1 MAMNNRPVGHGKN
14 VGSVSVNVH
23 KRGDGLGTGKVG
35 SGSYSGG
42 NPSHGGGGP
51 QRSGGGGL
59 MKLIIGA
66 LILLLGGGGG
76 MSMLNGT
83 GSSGTQQVPQQT
95 QSPYTAPAA
104 QSQTAQSSSGAGY
117 SSAYGFDM
125 DMLTGLFGSDA
136 YGMTGTSS
144 ASWNGLDDN
153 TGSLNESV
161 APGSRNKFTKIK
173 GNNQD
178 TVTIMVYMCG
188 TDLES
193 RSSMATY
200 DLQEMQ
206 NATLSDNV
214 NIIVYTGGCKSWR
227 NNFISER
234 RNQVYRFSSR
244 GLERLVDDD
253 GDRVMTDPQT
263 LTRFIKFCQSNFPA
277 NRNELI
283 FWDHG
288 GGSVTGYGYDEKHAS
303 SGAMN
308 LAAINSAL
316 KNAGMKFDFIGF
328 DACLMATAENA
339 LMLSDYA
346 DYLVASE
353 ETEPG
358 VGWYYSN
365 WLTELSRNTSMPT
378 AQIGKKIAD
387 DFVAVCNQKCRG
399 QATTLSV
406 VDLAELSNTMPKK
419 LSQFS
424 QDASSMITSSEFQ
437 TVSSARNSA
446 REFARSSKI
455 DQVDLVDFAQR
466 VGTDS
471 AKELAEAI
479 LGAVKYN
486 RTSSNMPN
494 SYGLSIYFPQKN
506 KKYLSTMLNTY
517 EAIGMDEDYS
527 DCLRAFATYQ
537 GAGQASGQYYGGSTS
552 PYGGLSGSG
561 YGSQQVSM
569 EELFSLF
576 MGGSGVYDRAI
587 SPESMQQYITTNQF
601 DANQLVWSEK
611 GDGTHTLHLS
621 EDMWSKVSRL
631 DLNTFYDDGEGY
643 IDLGLDTTFSFDE
656 NGDLIGE
663 TDGSILTLN
672 GQPVSFYH
680 TETILEEDG
689 TSTVMGYVPA
699 FLNGERVKLLL
710 TWDNGKNSFVIS
722 GAVFDYNEGETELVA
737 KSVTQTDF
745 DTAMTDE
752 EKDPEEGLKSV
763 PEAPE
768 FALKDG
774 DKLEFICDYYT
785 YDGEYQ
791 DSYLLGDPVTIS
803 GEPVIEYLMP
813 DAGSLRLMYKF
824 TDLYE
829 NEFWTPALTQ

>member
-1 MAMNNRPVGHGKN
+1 MNNRPAGHGKN
-14 VGSVSVNVH
+14 VGSGSVNVH

-35 SGSYSGG
+35 SGSYAGG
-42 NPSHGGGGP
+42 SPSAGGGP

-59 MKLIIGA
+59 MKLIIAG

-76 MSMLNGT
+76 MSMLSGT
-83 GSSGTQQVPQQT
+83 GTGETSVPQQT
-95 QSPYTAPAA
+95 QSPYSSAG
-104 QSQTAQSSSGAGY
+104 SSSSAQSSQQANY
-117 SSAYGFDM
+117 SQSYGFDM
-125 DMLTGLFGSDA
+125 DMLTGLFGSESA

-144 ASWNGLDDN
+144 ASWSGIDDN
-153 TGSLNESV
+153 TGTLDESV

-316 KNAGMKFDFIGF
+316 KSAGMKFDFIGF

-419 LSQFS
+419 LSAFS

-437 TVSSARNSA
+437 TVSSARNNA

-471 AKELAEAI
+471 AKELAESI

-576 MGGSGVYDRAI
+576 MGGGGVYDRAI
-587 SPESMQQYITTNQF
+587 SPESMEQYITTNQF

-611 GDGTHTLHLS
+611 EDGTHTLHLS

-643 IDLGLDTTFSFDE
+643 IDLGLDTTFTFDE

-663 TDGSILTLN
+663 TDGTILTLN

-689 TSTVMGYVPA
+689 TSTIMGYVPA
-699 FLNGERVKLLL
+699 YLNGERVKLLL

-745 DTAMTDE
+745 DTVMTDE

-763 PEAPE
+763 EEAPE

-774 DKLEFICDYYT
+774 DRLEFICDYYS

-791 DSYLLGDPVTIS
+791 DSFLLGDPVTIS
-803 GEPVIEYLMP
+803 GEPVIEYLKP

>member
-1 MAMNNRPVGHGKN
+1 MNNRPAGHGKN
-14 VGSVSVNVH
+14 VGSGSVNVH

-35 SGSYSGG
+35 SGSYAGG
-42 NPSHGGGGP
+42 SPSAGGGP

-59 MKLIIGA
+59 MKLIIAG

-76 MSMLNGT
+76 MSMLSGT
-83 GSSGTQQVPQQT
+83 GTGETSVPQQT
-95 QSPYTAPAA
+95 QSPYSSAG
-104 QSQTAQSSSGAGY
+104 SSSSAQSSQQANY
-117 SSAYGFDM
+117 SQSYGFDM
-125 DMLTGLFGSDA
+125 DMLTGLFGSESA

-144 ASWNGLDDN
+144 ASWSGIDDN
-153 TGSLNESV
+153 TGTLDESV

-316 KNAGMKFDFIGF
+316 KSAGMKFDFIGF

-419 LSQFS
+419 LSAFS
-424 QDASSMITSSEFQ
+424 QDASSMITSSEYQ
-437 TVSSARNSA
+437 TVSSARNNA

-471 AKELAEAI
+471 AKELAESI

-576 MGGSGVYDRAI
+576 MGGGGVYDRAI
-587 SPESMQQYITTNQF
+587 SPESMEQYITTNQF

-611 GDGTHTLHLS
+611 EDGTHTLHLS

-643 IDLGLDTTFSFDE
+643 IDLGLDTTFTFDE

-663 TDGSILTLN
+663 TDGTILTLN

-689 TSTVMGYVPA
+689 TSTIMGYVPA
-699 FLNGERVKLLL
+699 YLNGERVKLLL

-745 DTAMTDE
+745 DTVMTDE

-763 PEAPE
+763 EEAPE

-774 DKLEFICDYYT
+774 DRLEFICDYYS

-803 GEPVIEYLMP
+803 GEPVIEYLKP

>member
-1 MAMNNRPVGHGKN
+1 MNNRPAGHGKN
-14 VGSVSVNVH
+14 VGSGSVNVH

-35 SGSYSGG
+35 SGSYAGG
-42 NPSHGGGGP
+42 SPSAGGGP

-59 MKLIIGA
+59 MKLIIAG

-76 MSMLNGT
+76 MSMLSGT
-83 GSSGTQQVPQQT
+83 GTGETSVPQQT
-95 QSPYTAPAA
+95 QSPYSSAG
-104 QSQTAQSSSGAGY
+104 SSSSAQSSQQANY
-117 SSAYGFDM
+117 SQSYGFDM
-125 DMLTGLFGSDA
+125 DMLTGLFGSESA

-144 ASWNGLDDN
+144 ASWSGIDDN
-153 TGSLNESV
+153 TGTLDESV

-316 KNAGMKFDFIGF
+316 KSAGMKFDFIGF

-419 LSQFS
+419 LSAFS
-424 QDASSMITSSEFQ
+424 QDASSMITSSEYQ
-437 TVSSARNSA
+437 TVSSARNNA

-471 AKELAEAI
+471 AKELAESI

-576 MGGSGVYDRAI
+576 MGGGGVYDRAI

-774 DKLEFICDYYT
+774 DRLEFICDYYS

-791 DSYLLGDPVTIS
+791 DSFLLGDPVTIS
-803 GEPVIEYLMP
+803 GEPVIEYLKP

>member
-1 MAMNNRPVGHGKN
+1 MNNRPAGHGKN
-14 VGSVSVNVH
+14 VGSGSVNVH

-387 DFVAVCNQKCRG
+387 DFVTVCNQKCRG

-774 DKLEFICDYYT
+774 DRLEFICDYYT

>member
-1 MAMNNRPVGHGKN
+1 MNNRPAGHGKN
-14 VGSVSVNVH
+14 VGSGSVNVH

-35 SGSYSGG
+35 SGSYAGG
-42 NPSHGGGGP
+42 SPSAGGGP

-59 MKLIIGA
+59 MKLIIAG

-76 MSMLNGT
+76 MSMLSGT
-83 GSSGTQQVPQQT
+83 GTGETSVPQQT
-95 QSPYTAPAA
+95 QSPYSSAG
-104 QSQTAQSSSGAGY
+104 SSSSAQSSQQANY
-117 SSAYGFDM
+117 SQSYGFDM
-125 DMLTGLFGSDA
+125 DMLTGLFGSESA

-144 ASWNGLDDN
+144 ASWSGIDDN
-153 TGSLNESV
+153 TGTLDESV

-316 KNAGMKFDFIGF
+316 KSAGMKFDFIGF

-419 LSQFS
+419 LSAFS
-424 QDASSMITSSEFQ
+424 QDASSMITSSEYQ
-437 TVSSARNSA
+437 TVSSARNNA

-471 AKELAEAI
+471 AKELAESI

-576 MGGSGVYDRAI
+576 MGGGGVYDRAI
-587 SPESMQQYITTNQF
+587 SPESMEQYITTNQF

-611 GDGTHTLHLS
+611 EDGTHTLHLS

-643 IDLGLDTTFSFDE
+643 IDLGLDTTFTFDE

-663 TDGSILTLN
+663 TDGTILTLN

-689 TSTVMGYVPA
+689 TSTIMGYVPA
-699 FLNGERVKLLL
+699 YLNGERVKLLL

-745 DTAMTDE
+745 DTVMTDE

>member
-1 MAMNNRPVGHGKN
+1 MNNRPAGHGKN
-14 VGSVSVNVH
+14 VGSGSVNVH

-35 SGSYSGG
+35 SGSYAGG
-42 NPSHGGGGP
+42 SPSAGGGP

-59 MKLIIGA
+59 MKLIIAG

-76 MSMLNGT
+76 MSMLSGT
-83 GSSGTQQVPQQT
+83 GTGETSVPQQT
-95 QSPYTAPAA
+95 QSPYSSAG
-104 QSQTAQSSSGAGY
+104 SSSSAQSSQQANY
-117 SSAYGFDM
+117 SQSYGFDM
-125 DMLTGLFGSDA
+125 DMLTGLFGSESA

-144 ASWNGLDDN
+144 ASWSGIDDN
-153 TGSLNESV
+153 TGTLDESV

-316 KNAGMKFDFIGF
+316 KSAGMKFDFIGF

-419 LSQFS
+419 LSAFS
-424 QDASSMITSSEFQ
+424 QDASSMITSSEYQ
-437 TVSSARNSA
+437 TVSSARNNA

-471 AKELAEAI
+471 AKELAESI

-576 MGGSGVYDRAI
+576 MGGGGVYDRAI
-587 SPESMQQYITTNQF
+587 SPESMEQYITTNQF

-611 GDGTHTLHLS
+611 EDGTHTLHLS

-643 IDLGLDTTFSFDE
+643 IDLGLDTTFTFDE

-663 TDGSILTLN
+663 TDGTILTLN

-699 FLNGERVKLLL
+699 YLNGERVKLLL

-745 DTAMTDE
+745 DTVMTDE

-763 PEAPE
+763 EEAPE

-774 DKLEFICDYYT
+774 DRLEFICDYYS

-803 GEPVIEYLMP
+803 GEPVIEYLKP

>member
-1 MAMNNRPVGHGKN
+1 MNNRPAGHGKN
-14 VGSVSVNVH
+14 VGSGSVNVH

-35 SGSYSGG
+35 SGSYAGG
-42 NPSHGGGGP
+42 SPSAGGGP

-59 MKLIIGA
+59 MKLIIAG

-76 MSMLNGT
+76 MSMLSGT
-83 GSSGTQQVPQQT
+83 GTGETSVPQQT
-95 QSPYTAPAA
+95 QSPYSSAG
-104 QSQTAQSSSGAGY
+104 SSSSAQSSQQANY
-117 SSAYGFDM
+117 SQSYGFDM
-125 DMLTGLFGSDA
+125 DMLTGLFGSESA

-144 ASWNGLDDN
+144 ASWSGIDDN
-153 TGSLNESV
+153 TGTLDESV

-263 LTRFIKFCQSNFPA
+263 LTRFIKFCQSNFSA

-316 KNAGMKFDFIGF
+316 KSAGMKFDFIGF

-419 LSQFS
+419 LSAFS
-424 QDASSMITSSEFQ
+424 QDASSMITSSEYQ
-437 TVSSARNSA
+437 TVSSARNNA

-471 AKELAEAI
+471 AKELAESI

-576 MGGSGVYDRAI
+576 MGGGGVYDRAI
-587 SPESMQQYITTNQF
+587 SPESMEQYITTNQF
-601 DANQLVWSEK
+601 DANQPVWSEK
-611 GDGTHTLHLS
+611 PDGTHTLHLS

-663 TDGSILTLN
+663 TDGTILTLN

-699 FLNGERVKLLL
+699 YLNGERVKLLL

-745 DTAMTDE
+745 ETSMNDVE
-752 EKDPEEGLKSV
+752 QEPEEGLKSV

-774 DKLEFICDYYT
+774 DRLEFICDYYS

-791 DSYLLGDPVTIS
+791 DSFLLGDPVTIS
-803 GEPVIEYLMP
+803 GEPVIEYLKP

>member
-1 MAMNNRPVGHGKN
+1 MNNRPAGHGKN
-14 VGSVSVNVH
+14 VGSGSVNVH

-35 SGSYSGG
+35 SGSYAGG
-42 NPSHGGGGP
+42 SPSAGGGP

-59 MKLIIGA
+59 MKLIIAG

-76 MSMLNGT
+76 MSMLSGT
-83 GSSGTQQVPQQT
+83 GTGETSVPQQT
-95 QSPYTAPAA
+95 QSPYSSAG
-104 QSQTAQSSSGAGY
+104 SSSSAQSSQQANY
-117 SSAYGFDM
+117 SQSYGFDM
-125 DMLTGLFGSDA
+125 DMLTGLFGSESA

-144 ASWNGLDDN
+144 AAWSGIDDN
-153 TGSLNESV
+153 TGTLDESV

-316 KNAGMKFDFIGF
+316 KSAGMKFDFIGF

-419 LSQFS
+419 LSAFS
-424 QDASSMITSSEFQ
+424 QDASSMITSSEYQ
-437 TVSSARNSA
+437 TVSSARNNA

-471 AKELAEAI
+471 AKELAESI

-576 MGGSGVYDRAI
+576 MGGGGVYDRAI
-587 SPESMQQYITTNQF
+587 SPESMEQYITTNQF

-611 GDGTHTLHLS
+611 EDGTHTLHLS

-643 IDLGLDTTFSFDE
+643 IDLGLDTTFTFDE

-663 TDGSILTLN
+663 TDGTILTLN

-699 FLNGERVKLLL
+699 YLNGERVKLLL

-737 KSVTQTDF
+737 KSVTRTDF
-745 DTAMTDE
+745 DTVMTDE

-763 PEAPE
+763 EEAPE

-774 DKLEFICDYYT
+774 DRLEFICDYYS

-803 GEPVIEYLMP
+803 GEPVIEYLRP